1 MFGEL
6 GKVPRLRVE
15 LSELRFAAS
24 SARPLFPFFLKSR
37 STYGTYGFDSTF

>member
-15 LSELRFAAS
+15 LFELRFAAS
-24 SARPLFPFFLKSR
+24 SARPLFPFFLIKI
-37 STYGTYGFDSTF
+37 DLWNLWI